1 MRTRVPQP
9 ITLGIALAL
18 VLAACTSASPS
29 PSPGGSTEPGTS
41 AGPSSDG
48 GDLAGQTVTVIG
60 TWTDTEEANF
70 RAMVKPWEDQTG
82 ATVTYQGTR
91 AINDILAAGIPT
103 GVLPDL
109 VGLPGPA
116 QMQEYAAAGALKP
129 LDDVLDIATY
139 TSETAAGLVD
149 LGKVD
154 GQTYGVF
161 IKGAVKGLIWY
172 NPALHDYSSAP
183 PTTWDDLMS
192 AAAANQGNAKA
203 LWCLGI
209 ESGAA
214 SGWPATDWI
223 ENILVRQAGPEVYND
238 WWAGK
243 VKWTDPAIKAAF
255 TTFMDDVV
263 ANTFGGGTN
272 AVATPFANG
281 GDPLFA
287 SPPGCAVFQ
296 QASFITGLGAFA
308 DKTAET
314 DYKALPFPSFNDQY
328 ATAVEGAGDLFGM
341 FHDTPAA
348 KSLMAYLVT
357 AEAQDIWVKAGGAL
371 SANKNATSY
380 PDAIS
385 TTMGGMLANAGTLV
399 FDASDQMPTDMNA
412 AFWSHMVSLTSGK
425 ETIDQALAAL
435 QKVADDAYAAS

>member
-1 MRTRVPQP
+1 LTTRLRQP
-9 ITLGIALAL
+9 ITLLMALGL
-18 VLAACTSASPS
+18 VLAACTTASPS
-29 PSPGGSTEPGTS
+29 PST
-41 AGPSSDG
+41 GPSGSAAPSG
-48 GDLAGQTVTVIG
+48 AAADLHGATVTVIG
-60 TWTDTEEANF
+60 TWTDAEEAAF
-70 RAMVKPWEDQTG
+70 RSMVKPWETSTG
-82 ATVTYQGTR
+82 ATVKYQGTR

-109 VGLPGPA
+109 AGLPGPA
-116 QMQEYAAAGALKP
+116 QMQEYVTAGALKP
-129 LDDVLDIATY
+129 LDGVLDVATY
-139 TSETAAGLVD
+139 TSETAAGLTD
-149 LGKVD
+149 LGKVS
-154 GQTYGVF
+154 GKTYGVF

-172 NPALHDYSSAP
+172 SPKLHDYSAAA
-183 PTTWDDLMS
+183 PTTWADLMTQ
-192 AAAANQGNAKA
+192 AKANQGNAKA

-223 ENILVRQAGPEVYND
+223 ENILVRQAGPKVYND

-255 TTFMDDVV
+255 TTFMNDVV

-272 AVATPFANG
+272 AVATNFANG

-296 QASFITGLGAFA
+296 QASFITGLGGFKA
-308 DKTAET
+308 KTAGT
-314 DYKALPFPSFNDQY
+314 DYNAFPFPAFDPQY

-341 FHDTPAA
+341 FHDTAAA
-348 KSLMAYLVT
+348 KSLIAYLVT
-357 AEAQDIWVKAGGAL
+357 APAQDIWVKIGGAL
-371 SANKNATSY
+371 SANKNATDY

-385 TTMGGMLANAGTLV
+385 KTMGGMLANAGTLV
-399 FDASDQMPTDMNA
+399 FDASDQMPTAMNA

-425 ETIDQALAAL
+425 ETIDAALAAL
-435 QKVADDAYAAS
+435 QKVADDAYKAK